1 MKPALTKK
9 QKAVL
14 DFIQQHIRSQ
24 GYPPTLREIAAHFK
38 FRAVGTVQG
47 YIRAL
52 TAKGYLTHDPDHART
67 LSVNEYP
74 GDPLHIPILGAVA
87 AGQPVFSPENFDG
100 TLPCGMLV
108 SDPGRTFALQIQG
121 ESMIDAG
128 ILDRDFVLVQTQVYY
143 NNGDIVVARIDNE
156 VTCKRFFREGN
167 NTVRLVPEN
176 PAMEPMVFSSPTS
189 FDVLGKVIGVY
200 RRLG

>member
-1 MKPALTKK
+1 MKQALTQK

-14 DFIQQHIRSQ
+14 DFIQDHSRTQ

-52 TAKGYLTHDPDHART
+52 TAKGYLTHDRDHART
-67 LSVNEYP
+67 LNVSEYP

-87 AGQPVFSPENFDG
+87 AGQPVFAPENFSG

-108 SDPGRTFALQIQG
+108 ADPGKTFALQVRG

-128 ILDRDFVLVQTQVYY
+128 ILDGDFVLVQTQVYY

-156 VTCKRFFREGN
+156 VTCKRFFREGGT
-167 NTVRLVPEN
+167 TVRLVPEN
-176 PAMEPMVFSSPTS
+176 PTMEPMVFSSPAS
-189 FDVLGKVIGVY
+189 FDLLGKVIGVY
-200 RRLG
+200 RKLG